1 MATLAT
7 KSPLGAIAPWRWPTL
22 AEIGLTAEA
31 RAERNG
37 ALGGSDAN
45 IIMSGD
51 ADRILELW
59 RCKRGEAQADDL
71 SDVLPVMLGTW
82 TETFN
87 RLWFEKITGDR
98 VVGVGD
104 IARHPEFI
112 FMRCTLDGRR
122 ERDGAVWEAKHVN
135 AFSKLD
141 EVVARYLPQLTHN
154 MVCTGN
160 DRAVLSVFIGTM
172 KYEVVEVPLDEL
184 YAADLIAAEQHFW
197 RCVASGEP
205 PVAVDVV
212 APKVATAARTREVD
226 FAGNNA
232 WAALAGDWLDNKA
245 AAEAFVAA
253 ADELKALVED
263 DVKRAFGH
271 GVEITADK
279 RGAKSIKA
287 LKS

>member
-1 MATLAT
+1 MATLA
-7 KSPLGAIAPWRWPTL
+7 KSAPLAAIAPWRWPTL

-51 ADRILELW
+51 AERILELW
-59 RCKRGEAQADDL
+59 RCKRGEAQAEDL
-71 SDVLPVMLGTW
+71 SGVLPVMLGTW

-87 RLWFEKITGDR
+87 RLWYEKTTGDR

-104 IARHPEFI
+104 LARHPEFV

-154 MVCTGN
+154 MICTGN

-172 KYEVVEVPLDEL
+172 KYEVVEVALDEL

-226 FAGNNA
+226 MSGSNA
-232 WAALAGDWLDNKA
+232 WASLAADWLDNAEAAKAFDA
-245 AAEAFVAA
+245 AAG
-253 ADELKALVED
+253 ELKALVED
-263 DVKRAFGH
+263 DVKRAHGH
-271 GVEITADK
+271 GVEVVVSKA
-279 RGAKSIKA
+279 GAKSIKA
-287 LKS
+287 LRS